1 MFWSEDGS
9 LVAITTSDGFYVLS
23 VREEEDGF
31 VFELL
36 HELGDV
42 VLSGCWFGSC
52 FLYNTEKSVKYYVG
66 GELIVVKHLS
76 KRVHLLGY
84 LEKEN
89 AIIVVD
95 KDVPFLAR
103 FERRKP
109 SPPFRSTSIFSATRP
124 PCSRRTSRRPTRSSP
139 TSAHASWR
147 SSRYSCRDRDICRRP
162 FA

>member
-1 MFWSEDGS
+1 M
-9 LVAITTSDGFYVLS
+9 AITTSDGFYVLS

-31 VFELL
+31 AFELL

-42 VLSGCWFGSC
+42 VVSGCWFGSC

-95 KDVPFLAR
+95 KDVR
-103 FERRKP
+103 
-109 SPPFRSTSIFSATRP
+109 I
-124 PCSRRTSRRPTRSSP
+124 
-139 TSAHASWR
+139 
-147 SSRYSCRDRDICRRP
+147 
-162 FA
+162 

>member
-1 MFWSEDGS
+1 M
-9 LVAITTSDGFYVLS
+9 VAITTSDGFYVLS

-76 KRVHLLGY
+76 KRMHLLGY

-139 TSAHASWR
+139 TSARASWR
-147 SSRYSCRDRDICRRP
+147 SSRCSCRDRDICRRP

>member
-95 KDVPFLAR
+95 KR
-103 FERRKP
+103 G
-109 SPPFRSTSIFSATRP
+109 RSGG
-124 PCSRRTSRRPTRSSP
+124 
-139 TSAHASWR
+139 
-147 SSRYSCRDRDICRRP
+147 
-162 FA
+162 